1 MTVGLLL
8 GNSKPKLHFGKKKKK
23 VSFLILIFIYFPL
36 LARSYSIVII
46 SKSWKLH
53 DTVFSWEISE
63 RFLQTQKARGVLIKH

>member
-8 GNSKPKLHFGKKKKK
+8 GNSKPKLHFGKKKK